1 MAHGLFI
8 CIPPLLFLQITQG
21 GERIQNSFLFQF
33 CPQQQPSK
41 QSDQYYRKSSLN
53 ELETPLISCKDIIR
67 AQDDWDVEEFISKTC
82 MGRFLHHPAFKI
94 LLATLVIGNAIVIAL
109 RTEPTLEE
117 KYFGLFSAIDTIV
130 LSFLICEVILN
141 WYYGFCL
148 YWKDGWNIINFC
160 IVLYLCIGL
169 IIPLLENETVFRMV
183 RVMRLIQ
190 VCSLVSG
197 LARMIQVILQSIPD
211 MANIMILL
219 FAIMLVFSVFGVTL
233 FGTLVPKHFGNLG
246 TALYSLFICVTQD
259 GWINIYNDFE
269 HEGKALEIGGALYFF
284 IFITF
289 GAFIFANLLVAVVTT
304 NLEQSMA
311 AYHEKKQLKTNFPSL
326 GGFAGFDDGTD
337 DDFTASQSEAV
348 HIKEVIQG
356 TPMVHHQELLSFGNL
371 ANLNE
376 TTCEDLCL
384 VLEAIHENLKEYQMI
399 RDELDQIVQEVRSL
413 KFNVDQ
419 EQEIVL
425 RNIRGA
431 NISETMIANN
441 TIYAKTGDV
450 LSTLMNLEKS
460 HLLDREYQKGEIK
473 SAAMRALRQS
483 ALDESTTGRRQTLPA
498 KFDKQQR
505 NSMPGSYPEKVQIR
519 RTTLPAGMT
528 QRDTL
533 QSNVTESSMDSG
545 QNNEMSAP
553 PPSRASTDQSQRY
566 PDSLLASNPD
576 QKH

>member
-1 MAHGLFI
+1 MENRYKASLA
-8 CIPPLLFLQITQG
+8 
-21 GERIQNSFLFQF
+21 
-33 CPQQQPSK
+33 
-41 QSDQYYRKSSLN
+41 SDQYNRKSSLT
-53 ELETPLISCKDIIR
+53 ELETPLISCKEITR

-82 MGRFLHHPAFKI
+82 MGRFLHHSTFKI
-94 LLATLVIGNAIVIAL
+94 LLATVVIGNAIVIAL
-109 RTEPTLEE
+109 RTEPVLED
-117 KYFGLFSAIDTIV
+117 KYFGLFNAIDTIV

-141 WYYGFCL
+141 WYYGFDL

-169 IIPLLENETVFRMV
+169 VIPLLENVTLFRMV
-183 RVMRLIQ
+183 RVTRLIQ

-246 TALYSLFICVTQD
+246 TALYSLFICITQD

-269 HEGKALEIGGALYFF
+269 TEGLALEIGGALYFF

-304 NLEQSMA
+304 NLEQSMT
-311 AYHEKKQLKTNFPSL
+311 AYQEKQQSKTNLPSL
-326 GGFAGFDDGTD
+326 GSFAGFEDGTD
-337 DDFTASQSEAV
+337 DDFTTSQSEAL
-348 HIKEVIQG
+348 HIKEVIQA
-356 TPMVHHQELLSFGNL
+356 TPMVHHQELLSLGNL
-371 ANLNE
+371 GSLNE

-384 VLEAIHENLKEYQMI
+384 VLEAIHENLKEYQVI
-399 RDELDQIVQEVRSL
+399 RDELDHILQEVRSL
-413 KFNVDQ
+413 KFNVDH

-431 NISETMIANN
+431 NISETMIANQ

-460 HLLDREYQKGEIK
+460 HLLDREYQKGEVK

-483 ALDESTTGRRQTLPA
+483 AMDETETSGRRQTLPA
-498 KFDKQQR
+498 KFDKQQK
-505 NSMPGSYPEKVQIR
+505 SSLSESQPEKFQTR
-519 RTTLPAGMT
+519 RITLSGGIAH
-528 QRDTL
+528 RDPLL
-533 QSNVTESSMDSG
+533 QSDLTESDSG
-545 QNNEMSAP
+545 QNYGRSAP
-553 PPSRASTDQSQRY
+553 PPSRDSTDQSQKY
-566 PDSLLASNPD
+566 PDSTPGSSEDKIQGRGKN
-576 QKH
+576 H

>member
-326 GGFAGFDDGTD
+326 GGFAGFD
-337 DDFTASQSEAV
+337 
-348 HIKEVIQG
+348 
-356 TPMVHHQELLSFGNL
+356 
-371 ANLNE
+371 
-376 TTCEDLCL
+376 
-384 VLEAIHENLKEYQMI
+384 
-399 RDELDQIVQEVRSL
+399 
-413 KFNVDQ
+413 
-419 EQEIVL
+419 
-425 RNIRGA
+425 
-431 NISETMIANN
+431 
-441 TIYAKTGDV
+441 
-450 LSTLMNLEKS
+450 S

-566 PDSLLASNPD
+566 PDSLSGSSEDKN
-576 QKH
+576 QYRKNH

>member
-1 MAHGLFI
+1 
-8 CIPPLLFLQITQG
+8 
-21 GERIQNSFLFQF
+21 
-33 CPQQQPSK
+33 
-41 QSDQYYRKSSLN
+41 
-53 ELETPLISCKDIIR
+53 
-67 AQDDWDVEEFISKTC
+67 

-219 FAIMLVFSVFGVTL
+219 FAIMLVFSV
-233 FGTLVPKHFGNLG
+233 
-246 TALYSLFICVTQD
+246 
-259 GWINIYNDFE
+259 

-450 LSTLMNLEKS
+450 LSTLMNLEKV
-460 HLLDREYQKGEIK
+460 EF
-473 SAAMRALRQS
+473 QS
-483 ALDESTTGRRQTLPA
+483 YVE
-498 KFDKQQR
+498 
-505 NSMPGSYPEKVQIR
+505 
-519 RTTLPAGMT
+519 
-528 QRDTL
+528 
-533 QSNVTESSMDSG
+533 
-545 QNNEMSAP
+545 
-553 PPSRASTDQSQRY
+553 
-566 PDSLLASNPD
+566 
-576 QKH
+576 